1 VRGRKRTPARG
12 SRHREPPRNKAGI
25 RRLEGDEDLWGH
37 FLAAEDEG
45 PPDAREPEQSPPA
58 GRRPPLPQV
67 AADRHG
73 IPRLDESVDLP
84 RLLAGALQD
93 PDEAA
98 ELGEVFRRSLQQ
110 DARSLMKQKTGGR
123 WAPRRLTLKEQLRRY
138 PAPQAQL
145 DLHGATALKARQ
157 RAESF
162 VRTAAADGRLTLRLI
177 VGKGLHS
184 ADGAVLPDVIEDL
197 LLALKRESLVLTF
210 DWDKGV
216 KRKSGAVI
224 VYLTGPF

>member
-1 VRGRKRTPARG
+1 
-12 SRHREPPRNKAGI
+12 
-25 RRLEGDEDLWGH
+25 
-37 FLAAEDEG
+37 
-45 PPDAREPEQSPPA
+45 
-58 GRRPPLPQV
+58 
-67 AADRHG
+67 
-73 IPRLDESVDLP
+73 
-84 RLLAGALQD
+84 
-93 PDEAA
+93 
-98 ELGEVFRRSLQQ
+98 
-110 DARSLMKQKTGGR
+110 
-123 WAPRRLTLKEQLRRY
+123 
-138 PAPQAQL
+138 
-145 DLHGATALKARQ
+145 
-157 RAESF
+157 